1 MRTAGGAEGA
11 GRAARARLLR
21 GRGALLGQGVVSGTQ
36 ALKVAM
42 TVLMRS
48 KGGLHQSLPCLP

>member
-1 MRTAGGAEGA
+1 MRTAGVAEGA

-21 GRGALLGQGVVSGTQ
+21 GRGALLGEGVVSGTQ

-42 TVLMRS
+42 TVLVRS
-48 KGGLHQSLPCLP
+48 RVGLHQSSPCLP